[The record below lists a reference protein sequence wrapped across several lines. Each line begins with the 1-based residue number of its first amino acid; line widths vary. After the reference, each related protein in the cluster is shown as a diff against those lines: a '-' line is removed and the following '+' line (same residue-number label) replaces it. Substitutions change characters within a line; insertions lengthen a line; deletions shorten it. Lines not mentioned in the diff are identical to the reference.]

1 MLYSLLRL
9 RCHAQRALVR
19 HNVATMVGSLPDVV
33 AILPLPPDRANYS
46 KRCWSV
52 QENKIDVAILTKTPW
67 MILVL
72 PADGHH
78 IITADIANDKPYALR
93 LELCECS
100 VNLNSHLGKTFDLKI
115 HTRQTNL

>member
-1 MLYSLLRL
+1 MSCSAGPSTSQSCYDGGDFA
-9 RCHAQRALVR
+9 RCGR
-19 HNVATMVGSLPDVV
+19 HLS
-33 AILPLPPDRANYS
+33 LPPDGANYS

-67 MILVL
+67 IILVL

-78 IITADIANDKPYALR
+78 IITADVANDKPYALR

>member
-19 HNVATMVGSLPDVV
+19 RNLATMVGSLPEVV
-33 AILPLPPDRANYS
+33 AILPLPPDGANYS
-46 KRCWSV
+46 KRCWNV

-78 IITADIANDKPYALR
+78 IITADVANDKPYALR

-100 VNLNSHLGKTFDLKI
+100 VNLNYHLGKTFDLKI